1 MAAAAPVVPFVLQ
14 QPTVWCNPSIN
25 VTVCVLCGEFIEK
38 ENFLMIY
45 SELLFCNDN
54 ECSVADSAGHPPAEA
69 SFGRRSLSFGA
80 IPVAADPRNFDAI
93 TRNSTQ
99 QHWRCYLWK
108 VAIWATCRW
117 M

>member
-1 MAAAAPVVPFVLQ
+1 MSPF
-14 QPTVWCNPSIN
+14 
-25 VTVCVLCGEFIEK
+25 VLCGEFIEK

-54 ECSVADSAGHPPAEA
+54 ECSVADSAGHPPVEA
-69 SFGRRSLSFGA
+69 SFGRRSLSFGE